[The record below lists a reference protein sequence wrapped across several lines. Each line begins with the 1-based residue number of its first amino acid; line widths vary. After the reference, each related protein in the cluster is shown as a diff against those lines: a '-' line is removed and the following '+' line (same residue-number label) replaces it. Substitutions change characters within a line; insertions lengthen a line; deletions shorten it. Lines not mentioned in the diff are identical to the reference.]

1 MFYIM
6 RFSFKAKLGIAFS
19 LIIILIVFS
28 TFFAINSF
36 NDFGKFV
43 DSTAGKTIPKM
54 ISAMKLSERSTFLA
68 AMGPVLSSSKNEN
81 QLNKI
86 SKELEQLVDEIRTNI
101 QSLDTLTNEKI
112 VTQIKEHTTTMATI
126 ITKLKIETLD
136 RIVLEKKR
144 QLLIVNIQ
152 TVHDELVD
160 TVSPVIYGVTSLAN
174 LSGNRVSRQ
183 NISILKKN
191 IKKCQQAKFSET
203 SNCNTS
209 MQKTYKLIKSSIFNL
224 MNKTVKEIGYAMDI
238 KAEGNLLIGL
248 LNATANLTTAE
259 TVSNYHNKFKK
270 SGSTLRF
277 AVNNFKNSALA
288 QRNPILA
295 DNVSNIEKKLIAFG
309 EKNNNLFALKLKQLA
324 VENRIK
330 ELLSVNRNIA
340 DVLQSR
346 MNELVADVQSDIHNL
361 QVTMKT
367 TKTAKIYILISIC
380 LGCIL
385 TTVIIAYLTIIFVIR
400 HEKKL
405 TQAIEDAN
413 VATQTKSDFL
423 ANMSHEIRT
432 PMNAIIGMTNLLLD
446 TKLTPIQK
454 NYSKK
459 VKQSADSLLVIIND
473 ILDFS
478 KIEAGKLDL
487 EVIDFNL
494 LASMEEMNDILAIKT
509 FEKKLEYVFK
519 IEPDVP
525 LYLSGDP
532 GRIQQILIN
541 LVGNAVKF
549 TSTGQIYFHICKIQE
564 NAEHNVTLKFSIT
577 DTGIG
582 ITNTKTNTLFD
593 AFTQADTSTTR
604 KFGGTGL
611 GLTISK
617 RLAEMMGGEIGV
629 ESTEGI
635 GSTFWFT
642 IVIKKHM
649 PKQDFITKQIQDI
662 AGTRVLLVTSNN
674 TNRLIMEKPY
684 AVK

>member
-1 MFYIM
+1 
-6 RFSFKAKLGIAFS
+6 
-19 LIIILIVFS
+19 
-28 TFFAINSF
+28 
-36 NDFGKFV
+36 
-43 DSTAGKTIPKM
+43 
-54 ISAMKLSERSTFLA
+54 
-68 AMGPVLSSSKNEN
+68 
-81 QLNKI
+81 
-86 SKELEQLVDEIRTNI
+86 
-101 QSLDTLTNEKI
+101 
-112 VTQIKEHTTTMATI
+112 
-126 ITKLKIETLD
+126 
-136 RIVLEKKR
+136 
-144 QLLIVNIQ
+144 
-152 TVHDELVD
+152 
-160 TVSPVIYGVTSLAN
+160 
-174 LSGNRVSRQ
+174 
-183 NISILKKN
+183 
-191 IKKCQQAKFSET
+191 
-203 SNCNTS
+203 
-209 MQKTYKLIKSSIFNL
+209 